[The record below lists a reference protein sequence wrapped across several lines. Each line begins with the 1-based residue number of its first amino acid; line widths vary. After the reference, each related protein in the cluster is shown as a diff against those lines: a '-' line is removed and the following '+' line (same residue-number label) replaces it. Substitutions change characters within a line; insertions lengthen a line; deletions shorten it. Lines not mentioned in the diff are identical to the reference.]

1 MVGSPFRDNWRSED
15 LVDHH
20 LHTNSI
26 DIKATKVHLEMSNI
40 DAGLWQVFDR
50 ATIQDVR
57 PSPWRLMFESQ
68 LNVISMSLESQIEKG
83 VSVIQP
89 QTSVIGMGHA
99 GDLVAGRIRS
109 TTEAE
114 QTHKRGDRCSL
125 FNESG
130 GEAGFDDFGIEAN
143 ETLQG
148 SQEEGHTQLD
158 VESQS
163 DDSGESREI
172 EVGVDMDEF
181 IMETL
186 EEQSLEA
193 QLMDTTLTEA
203 LTENL
208 IEREVEANF
217 INIYMYIVCK
227 FYYISKFIKNGR

>member
-1 MVGSPFRDNWRSED
+1 MGERTWAFNAADKGIEDLHNVDIQLATRMVGSPFRDNWR
-15 LVDHH
+15 
-20 LHTNSI
+20 
-26 DIKATKVHLEMSNI
+26 K
-40 DAGLWQVFDR
+40 
-50 ATIQDVR
+50 
-57 PSPWRLMFESQ
+57 
-68 LNVISMSLESQIEKG
+68 
-83 VSVIQP
+83 
-89 QTSVIGMGHA
+89 
-99 GDLVAGRIRS
+99 
-109 TTEAE
+109 
-114 QTHKRGDRCSL
+114 
-125 FNESG
+125 
-130 GEAGFDDFGIEAN
+130 AN

-208 IEREVEANF
+208 IEREAEA
-217 INIYMYIVCK
+217 IQHLSRVAVGLPPIGSTILRTEVV
-227 FYYISKFIKNGR
+227 RRHQ

>member
-1 MVGSPFRDNWRSED
+1 
-15 LVDHH
+15 
-20 LHTNSI
+20 
-26 DIKATKVHLEMSNI
+26 
-40 DAGLWQVFDR
+40 
-50 ATIQDVR
+50 
-57 PSPWRLMFESQ
+57 
-68 LNVISMSLESQIEKG
+68 
-83 VSVIQP
+83 
-89 QTSVIGMGHA
+89 MGHA
-99 GDLVAGRIRS
+99 GDLVEGRIRS

-130 GEAGFDDFGIEAN
+130 GEAGFDDFGTEAN

-193 QLMDTTLTEA
+193 QLMDTTMTEV

-208 IEREVEANF
+208 IEREVEA
-217 INIYMYIVCK
+217 IQHLSRVAVGLPPIGSTDIE
-227 FYYISKFIKNGR
+227 NGGCEAAPIDSSELEICDKHDSVVDL